1 MCSMVSAQLGAVL
14 GVPLMV
20 SEGSFRFSALR
31 LVCAAL
37 VILAFVR
44 PSFRRYDR
52 DQWIAAIALGI
63 AMASMTMCY
72 FTAVTK
78 IPAGAA
84 IAIEFLG
91 PVGVAVLS
99 MKGWLRAAM
108 PSLAALGVVGI
119 SFDAGGWL
127 FDPVGMLFALGGA
140 AGWAAYIVLMRR
152 IGRLFSEQDGL
163 CLSLTVA
170 ALLALPISFL
180 LEPGGESLSLLP
192 AIAGLALLSPL
203 LPFVL
208 EMMALRRMEVG
219 TFSILMS
226 LEPALGVLFGFAILQ
241 QHLTLQQIAGV
252 AAVMI
257 ASAAAVL
264 LSSKT
269 AVQSSPSGR

>member
-1 MCSMVSAQLGAVL
+1 
-14 GVPLMV
+14 MV
-20 SEGSFRFSALR
+20 SEGSFRISALR
-31 LVCAAL
+31 LACAAL
-37 VILAFVR
+37 VILVLVR
-44 PSFRRYDR
+44 PGFRRYDR
-52 DQWIAAIALGI
+52 QQWVAAIALGI
-63 AMASMTMCY
+63 AMAVMVMCY
-72 FTAVTK
+72 FAAVAK

-91 PVGVAVLS
+91 PVGVAVLA
-99 MKGWLRAAM
+99 MKGWPRVAL
-108 PSLAALGVVGI
+108 PSLAALGVIGI
-119 SFDAGGWL
+119 SFDGGGWL

-152 IGRLFSEQDGL
+152 IGRLFSEQDGV
-163 CLSLTVA
+163 CLAVTVA

-180 LEPGGESLSLLP
+180 LEPGGEWLPLLP

-203 LPFVL
+203 IPFVL

-219 TFSILMS
+219 PFSILMS
-226 LEPALGVLFGFAILQ
+226 LEPALGVLFGLAILQ
-241 QHLTLQQIAGV
+241 QHLTLQQTAGV

-269 AVQSSPSGR
+269 SAQPS